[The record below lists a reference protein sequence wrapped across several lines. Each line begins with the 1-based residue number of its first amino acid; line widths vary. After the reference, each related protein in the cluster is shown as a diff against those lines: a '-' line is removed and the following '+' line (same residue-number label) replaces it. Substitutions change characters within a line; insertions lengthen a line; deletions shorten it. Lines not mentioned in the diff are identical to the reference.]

1 MHLIRNA
8 GIILNSPNY
17 NQIKPIA
24 YWAALESGRRRRL
37 VTRIVRGT
45 AFSVPVAGV
54 VFIYLGSS
62 SSLSY
67 VGLFTAQVQGECIS
81 FIDK

>member
-24 YWAALESGRRRRL
+24 YWAALEPGRRRRL

-45 AFSVPVAGV
+45 VPVAGV